1 MPLKSTGRS
10 SVRANAGI
18 KGRETG
24 KNRMTSCN
32 EADRVSKFALT
43 RKGADLSA
51 GVSLYARR
59 QNVRVQF
66 SP

>member
-18 KGRETG
+18 DGRATG
-24 KNRMTSCN
+24 KKRMTSCN
-32 EADRVSKFALT
+32 EAYSVSKFALT

-59 QNVRVQF
+59 QNVRVQLR
-66 SP
+66 P